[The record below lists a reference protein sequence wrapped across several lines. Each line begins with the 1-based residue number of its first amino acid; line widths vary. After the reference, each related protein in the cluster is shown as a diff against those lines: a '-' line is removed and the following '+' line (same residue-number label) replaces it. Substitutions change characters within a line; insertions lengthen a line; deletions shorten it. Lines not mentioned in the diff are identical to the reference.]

1 MQVNTNTLDS
11 RGATMSED
19 VGDAGG
25 VTERHWY
32 VAIVNHNTEKN
43 TAERLQN
50 LGYDTYVATQPEYR
64 LWRNGRRAKIDRVV
78 IPSTIF
84 IRCSEAERLRALKSV
99 PQIFR
104 FLTNRAAKQG
114 DAPAPPAI
122 IPEIQLHKLRFML
135 GNAERPVGFAPRQLA
150 KGDKVRV
157 IRGGL
162 RGLEGE
168 VLHVPTSKSAPTPPP
183 IGATSTDSSSFIPDT
198 ELIVRLDIL
207 GCARVSINPLD
218 LQPL

>member
-1 MQVNTNTLDS
+1 
-11 RGATMSED
+11 MSED

-25 VTERHWY
+25 VPERHWY

-43 TAERLQN
+43 TAERLRK
-50 LGYDTYVATQPEYR
+50 LGYDTYVATQQEYR

-84 IRCSEAERLRALKSV
+84 IRCTEAERLQVVKL

-104 FLTNRAAKQG
+104 FLSDRAAKQG
-114 DAPAPPAI
+114 DKPAPPAV
-122 IPEIQLHKLRFML
+122 IPEIQLRKLRFML
-135 GNAERPVGFAPRQLA
+135 GNSDRPVGFAPRQLA

-157 IRGGL
+157 IRGNL

-168 VLHVPTSKSAPTPPP
+168 VLQAPTHHTAPPATTP
-183 IGATSTDSSSFIPDT
+183 AHQPPTPTASTGAPQETDL
-198 ELIVRLDIL
+198 LIRLDIL

-218 LQPL
+218 LEPLP

>member
-1 MQVNTNTLDS
+1 
-11 RGATMSED
+11 MSED

-25 VTERHWY
+25 VPERRWY

-43 TAERLQN
+43 TAERLRQM
-50 LGYDTYVATQPEYR
+50 GYDTYVATQQEYR

-78 IPSTIF
+78 IPSTVF
-84 IRCSEAERLRALKSV
+84 IRCTEAERLQAVRL

-104 FLTNRAAKQG
+104 FLTNRAARQG
-114 DAPAPPAI
+114 DTPAPPAV

-135 GNAERPVGFAPRQLA
+135 GHSERPVGFLPRQLS

-168 VLHVPTSKSAPTPPP
+168 VLRVPSSAKAADPDQDP
-183 IGATSTDSSSFIPDT
+183 DSVPDT
-198 ELIVRLDIL
+198 ELLVRLDIL

-218 LQPL
+218 LEPIA